1 MAWTLVKFITTHKY
15 IIPLVWGR
23 SKAGGR
29 KENERSGND
38 LFSKISYW
46 SIVILQGGVS
56 APQQSDSVICMYVYM

>member
-23 SKAGGR
+23 SKAGER

-38 LFSKISYW
+38 LFSKIYLTE
-46 SIVILQGGVS
+46 V
-56 APQQSDSVICMYVYM
+56 